1 MVQVCGHSSAVER
14 HVANVTV
21 EGSIPFARS
30 IFFVFFSGGALSRLD
45 LCAFASDADSVTD
58 V

>member
-30 IFFVFFSGGALSRLD
+30 IFFVFFRGARCLAGFSGLGFSASLSL
-45 LCAFASDADSVTD
+45 A
-58 V
+58 